1 MEINMVKELLTPDIE
16 TLVRETNYTDIAGFL
31 TQHHPAEDAELISGL
46 KPEEIREI
54 FRHLNPQ
61 DAADIFCELPDTV
74 QADTA
79 AGMSRLELTT
89 MLEELPPD
97 ERADL
102 AKSIPEDQLD
112 EVLPFLAK
120 KDRDEIRKLA
130 SYPEGTAGAIMT
142 TDYIAFPELLTV
154 QQAVNR
160 IRLEGAQKKA
170 VSIIFILDTER
181 KLSGYITLEAL
192 ILSRP
197 QATLAS
203 IRKPLVASITAG
215 ADQEE
220 ASYRITKYGLIVLP
234 VVDDQGSIIGIITHD
249 DAMDVV
255 EEEHTEDMERFMAI
269 TGKHQ
274 DTSYLQTSVWTQ
286 FSHRVIWLVILAFC
300 DFLSGAVLQSFQNT
314 LSSLMLLTF
323 YMPML
328 TDTGGN
334 TGSQSATVIVRAIA
348 LKELG
353 PKDILKV
360 IWKEFRI
367 SLMLGLV
374 LGLIAFARV
383 ELTAAGTVL
392 PATLT
397 LTQIGFA
404 IGLALSVQVVSAT
417 IIGAV
422 LPLISSAF
430 RLDPALIAS
439 PALTTIVDITGLL
452 IYFGIARAVLHI

>member
-16 TLVRETNYTDIAGFL
+16 TLVRESNYTDIAGFL

-79 AGMSRLELTT
+79 ADMSRLELTT
-89 MLEELPPD
+89 MLEALPPD

-192 ILSRP
+192 ILSKP

-220 ASYRITKYGLIVLP
+220 ASFRITKYGLIVLP

-353 PKDILKV
+353 PKDIFKV

-383 ELTAAGTVL
+383 EFTAAGTVL
-392 PATLT
+392 PAALT
-397 LTQIGFA
+397 LPQIGFA

-430 RLDPALIAS
+430 KLDPALIAS